1 MSRGRAFVGGF
12 ALLLAIAT
20 AGTACTGDSSGD
32 RVKVVAA
39 TYPLAWA
46 AERVGG
52 SRVDVE
58 DLTPPGVEAHD
69 TTLTA
74 AQRADIQTADVV
86 AYLGQIQFQPDV
98 ERAVSDA
105 RGRVVDVTS
114 ALHIPPPPSGETFDP
129 HVWLDPVDMQGVVRS
144 VASALEA
151 VGHSGTETYRVNETN
166 TIGDLQSLDG
176 SFRTDLTN
184 CEFTTFVATHEAFG
198 YLANRYGL
206 HQLGIEGI
214 TPESEPSAARIQA
227 AAQAIDAGQA
237 APAIFYEGTDEGRR
251 IAESVAADV
260 GVPAIP
266 LGTLESAPSSG
277 DYLSVMRA
285 NLASLKQGLR
295 CTG

>member
-1 MSRGRAFVGGF
+1 M
-12 ALLLAIAT
+12 LLLALGSGAT
-20 AGTACTGDSSGD
+20 ACGGGSSGD
-32 RVKVVAA
+32 GVKVVAA
-39 TYPLAWA
+39 MYPLAWA
-46 AERVGG
+46 AERVAG
-52 SRVDVE
+52 SRAGVE

-69 TTLTA
+69 TALTA

-105 RGRVVDVTS
+105 RGRVVDVTA
-114 ALHIPPPPSGETFDP
+114 ALHTPSPPSGETFDP
-129 HVWLDPVDMQGVVRS
+129 HVWLDPVDMQGVVRL

-151 VGHSGTETYRVNETN
+151 VDPSGAKTYRVNEAN
-166 TIGDLQSLDG
+166 IVGDLQALDG
-176 SFRTDLTN
+176 SFRTALTN

-251 IAESVAADV
+251 IGESVAADV
-260 GVPAIP
+260 GVPALP

-285 NLASLKQGLR
+285 NLESLKQGLR

>member
-1 MSRGRAFVGGF
+1 M
-12 ALLLAIAT
+12 
-20 AGTACTGDSSGD
+20 
-32 RVKVVAA
+32 
-39 TYPLAWA
+39 YPLAWA

-52 SRVDVE
+52 SRADVE

-86 AYLGQIQFQPDV
+86 VYLGQIQFQPDV
-98 ERAVSDA
+98 ERAVSDT

-114 ALHIPPPPSGETFDP
+114 ALHIPSPPSGETFDP
-129 HVWLDPVDMQGVVRS
+129 HVWLDPVDMQGVVRL
-144 VASALEA
+144 VTSALEE
-151 VGHSGTETYRVNETN
+151 VDPSDTQTYRVNEMN
-166 TIGDLQSLDG
+166 TIGDLQALNG
-176 SFRTDLTN
+176 SFRTALTN
-184 CEFTTFVATHEAFG
+184 CGFTTFVATHEAFG

-251 IAESVAADV
+251 IGESVAADV
-260 GVPAIP
+260 GVPALP

-285 NLASLKQGLR
+285 NLESLKQGLR